1 MKPIEEE
8 SYQMY
13 ILRKISRHDITPDF
27 PKLDDFGITK
37 SEMEDYLSEK
47 QDVMDI
53 PGTQTH
59 RMTVFAGI
67 ILVSMLIFSAFDHI
81 DTALGT
87 NASSIGM
94 VVGVVLS
101 CIWFFIVKFRVNS
114 KLKALYNENVEHY
127 LEAVENY

>member
-27 PKLDDFGITK
+27 PKLDD
-37 SEMEDYLSEK
+37 
-47 QDVMDI
+47 

-87 NASSIGM
+87 NASLIGM

-114 KLKALYNENVEHY
+114 KLKALYNENVENY

>member
-13 ILRKISRHDITPDF
+13 ILRKISRHDITPNF
-27 PKLDDFGITK
+27 PKLNDFGITK

-47 QDVMDI
+47 QDIMDI
-53 PGTQTH
+53 PGSQTH
-59 RMTVFAGI
+59 RMTVLAGI

-81 DTALGT
+81 DTVLGT
-87 NASSIGM
+87 NASLVGM
-94 VVGVVLS
+94 GVGLLLS
-101 CIWFFIVKFRVNS
+101 CIWFFIVKFRVKS
-114 KLKALYNENVEHY
+114 KLKALYNETIENY